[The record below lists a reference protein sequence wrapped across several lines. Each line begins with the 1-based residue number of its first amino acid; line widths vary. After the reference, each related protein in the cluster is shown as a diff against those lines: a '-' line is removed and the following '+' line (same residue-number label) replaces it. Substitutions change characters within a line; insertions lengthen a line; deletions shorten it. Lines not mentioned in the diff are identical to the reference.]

1 MLIMRDFDCSKVGN
15 IFELDEVTPK
25 PATEEH
31 IDDPDNKAMDNDDT
45 PRKFNTDEVVGYKY
59 SLTIPEDEYRTKST
73 QITAT
78 SLECLKS

>member
-1 MLIMRDFDCSKVGN
+1 
-15 IFELDEVTPK
+15 
-25 PATEEH
+25 
-31 IDDPDNKAMDNDDT
+31 MDNDDT